1 MGFFSSLF
9 SPVKS
14 EEDNRKKV
22 DRKNFDILKY
32 DGIRAQRAGKTEYA
46 VKCFTEALKIQADF
60 ETMKYLMSACYM
72 LNKPDQALEV
82 LNTMVDAGEEPV
94 STLLARANLLFT
106 MGMNTEAVAD
116 CVRAIEIEPENPLA
130 YFQLAKSEHALGE
143 LTKAIGN
150 LENATRLKDDF
161 AEGYALRAG
170 INHTLKN
177 GNDALTDVEKVI
189 ELTPEDEMAYLLRG
203 RIHELLGDTDA
214 AFLDYREASELN
226 PFNEE
231 AYLLAGQL
239 MMAQEKYGEAVTL
252 FDEAIEHNEKFAKA
266 YIERAHAKHKT
277 GDHEGALA
285 DEEKAG
291 ELNESNLDKKEKTA
305 GNHNFDDLYK
315 GNII

>member
-9 SPVKS
+9 TPVKS
-14 EEDNRKKV
+14 EEDNRQKV
-22 DRKNFDILKY
+22 DLKNFDILKY

-60 ETMKYLMSACYM
+60 ETMKYLMSAYYM
-72 LNKPDQALEV
+72 LNKHDEALEV
-82 LNTMVDAGEEPV
+82 LNTMMDTGEEPV
-94 STLLARANLLFT
+94 STLLTRANLLFT
-106 MGMNTEAVAD
+106 MGTNTEAVAD
-116 CVRAIEIEPENPLA
+116 CIRAIEIEPENPFA
-130 YFQLAKSEHALGE
+130 YFQLAKSKRALGE
-143 LTKAIGN
+143 LPQAISNLDSAIGI
-150 LENATRLKDDF
+150 KDDF
-161 AEGYALRAG
+161 AEGYVLRAT
-170 INHTLKN
+170 INYALKN
-177 GNDALTDVEKVI
+177 GNSALSDVEKVI

-214 AFLDYREASELN
+214 AFLDYQEASELN

-239 MMAQEKYGEAVTL
+239 MMAQEKYGEAITL

-266 YIERAHAKHKT
+266 YIERAQAKHKT

-285 DEEKAG
+285 DEKKAG
-291 ELNESNLDKKEKTA
+291 ELNPDEKEKPA